1 MKLRLLLGAF
11 LDRVVGKRGINV
23 KFRDDEAP
31 VMARLRIVQLSSKG
45 RMVVPTAAVRYYR
58 SFHSD
63 DSNNIATTTRRKKN
77 NEGELLNQ
85 IKKSY

>member
-1 MKLRLLLGAF
+1 MDFDLDEDGGTLREELMKLRLLLGAF

-45 RMVVPTAAVRYYR
+45 RMVVPTAAVRY
-58 SFHSD
+58 
-63 DSNNIATTTRRKKN
+63 
-77 NEGELLNQ
+77 
-85 IKKSY
+85 